1 MRFGYSVSSNAR
13 APVDSASA
21 ANAIVRKV
29 FNYSSNGLLEIQWYF
44 FSAIFLFLAGYT
56 LLMRHPGSAP
66 AGGGFSDSDLAAG
79 YSGALAVLIALW
91 HRQRTG
97 EGQHIDLSQFA
108 NLCALLGPTLLSIL
122 TQSSTAA
129 PLDNGSQEVPSDV
142 HGVYRC
148 ADLPGAGP
156 IDRWCAIAVFGDQ
169 DWRRLCGALGQPE
182 WTQDPRFA
190 TCAGRIANRPALDAH
205 VQRWT
210 RERSAEEVMTR
221 LQSAGVAAGVVA
233 NAEDLCRRDPQLRQ
247 RHYWQRLRA
256 PGGETVVLDGIPF
269 KLSATP
275 GQVRA
280 AGPLLGEHTEDVL
293 RQLLGMSPAAVAEL
307 RAAAVVR

>member
-1 MRFGYSVSSNAR
+1 
-13 APVDSASA
+13 
-21 ANAIVRKV
+21 
-29 FNYSSNGLLEIQWYF
+29 
-44 FSAIFLFLAGYT
+44 
-56 LLMRHPGSAP
+56 
-66 AGGGFSDSDLAAG
+66 
-79 YSGALAVLIALW
+79 
-91 HRQRTG
+91 
-97 EGQHIDLSQFA
+97 
-108 NLCALLGPTLLSIL
+108 
-122 TQSSTAA
+122 
-129 PLDNGSQEVPSDV
+129 
-142 HGVYRC
+142 
-148 ADLPGAGP
+148 
-156 IDRWCAIAVFGDQ
+156 
-169 DWRRLCGALGQPE
+169 
-182 WTQDPRFA
+182 
-190 TCAGRIANRPALDAH
+190 
-205 VQRWT
+205 
-210 RERSAEEVMTR
+210 MTR